1 METEQLLLNMGPVHP
16 STHGVLR
23 FKLRM
28 DGEIIRDCEIV
39 VGYLHRGT
47 EKLGEM
53 KTYLQFVPYTDR
65 LDYIAAMPNN
75 YAFVKAVEELA
86 DIEVPLRAE
95 YIRVL
100 CMELNRIVNHV
111 VFMGSLLLDLGA
123 STAIM
128 YGFRERE
135 KALQLFEMLCG
146 ARMTFNYIKPGGV
159 REDMPEGF
167 IPKLNEF
174 IVDMEKRIDD
184 YEQLINGNEIFM
196 MRMKDIGV
204 ISAQEA
210 INFGMSGPSLRGSG
224 VNFDLRK
231 VEPYSVYPDL
241 DFKAITYPEGD
252 SYARYLVRMDEMR
265 ESLHILRQVVDNMPA
280 EKTVSTQKYGIAPMT
295 GAPSS
300 VISYFP
306 RIFTPPAGEVYSRI
320 EAPKGE
326 LGFFVASDGT
336 TNPYRVKIRS
346 PSFCNLVA
354 LPKMVKGLK
363 IPDLIAAFG
372 TIDIVLG
379 DVDR

>member
-1 METEQLLLNMGPVHP
+1 METETLLLNMGPVHP

-28 DGEIIRDCEIV
+28 DGEIIRDCQIV

-75 YAFVKAVEELA
+75 YAYVRAVEELA
-86 DIEVPLRAE
+86 GIEVPQRAE

-100 CMELNRIVNHV
+100 VMELNRVINHLV
-111 VFMGSLLLDLGA
+111 MMGSLLLDLGG
-123 STAIM
+123 STMIM
-128 YGFRERE
+128 WGFRERE
-135 KALQLFEMLCG
+135 NALQLYESLCG
-146 ARMTFNYIKPGGV
+146 ARMTFNYIRPGGV
-159 REDMPEGF
+159 REDLPDGF

-174 IVDMEKRIDD
+174 IKDMDKRIVD
-184 YEQLINGNEIFM
+184 YEELVNGNEIFL
-196 MRMKDIGV
+196 MRTKNIGV
-204 ISAQEA
+204 ISAEEA
-210 INFGMSGPSLRGSG
+210 INCGMTGPSMRGSG
-224 VNFDLRK
+224 VDYDIRK
-231 VEPYSVYPDL
+231 VEPYSIYPDL
-241 DFKAITYPEGD
+241 DFKACMRREGD
-252 SYARYLVRMDEMR
+252 SLARYLVRLDEIR
-265 ESLHILRQVVDNMPA
+265 ESLNILRQIVDTIPVG
-280 EKTVSTQKYGIAPMT
+280 KTINQRYGIAPNT
-295 GAPSS
+295 GAPSA
-300 VISYFP
+300 VLSYFP

-326 LGFFVASDGT
+326 LGFYVASDGT
-336 TNPYRVKIRS
+336 TKPYRVKIRS

-354 LPKMVKGLK
+354 LPKMVVGLK